1 METEPSTSTRPFQE
15 QSEVV
20 WMLASAVMQARLPYN
35 NFSHGVVASKP
46 CMVRVT
52 SAIRPYG

>member
-1 METEPSTSTRPFQE
+1 METEPSTSTRHFQE
-15 QSEVV
+15 QSKVV
-20 WMLASAVMQARLPYN
+20 WMLASAVMQACLPYN

-46 CMVRVT
+46 SMVRVT